1 MLTVHKIVARRAIAY
16 ADYLTSVKRAG
27 DYYVGENGDPW
38 AAPGRFIGR
47 LAATFGLSARR
58 ADAETLLMLMDGRD
72 PRTGL
77 HVVRMWLNR
86 DRVAAHDLVFS
97 APSSVSIAWA
107 LADNELRAAIQRA
120 HDDAA
125 AEAFAWIERTF
136 PLVRRR
142 DASRRDL
149 GISALRRR
157 LGRQPT
163 LDEAKRAPA
172 PILREPAAA
181 LIAAVFSHH
190 TARQTARQAA
200 LGIPPDMQLHSHVV
214 VPNIAQRRDGA
225 FVAIDSLTLFRGRR
239 EAGAVYRASLAAHL
253 SGLGFPI
260 ERGTGTG
267 RQYFEIAGVPAPLRD
282 CWGSRHA
289 EIQERVD
296 EWRTRMR
303 EQLGRDPTPAEEHSW
318 GARSRTPKGSFSRSQ
333 LFSWWR
339 GVADH
344 HGVSSATIDQLRSP
358 QHLLPPPPE
367 GRSRLIAE
375 LLSPSGIT
383 RERAAFDMATL
394 RTEAFQ
400 RAPGLLAPDE
410 VEEALH
416 ELVTHEDVV
425 DVAAGVW
432 TTKEMLAL
440 EDGVISWAHAMT
452 KAHERPV
459 APAVLSNAL
468 ISAPVRLS
476 DEQKDAVRHLAGHR
490 FTALT
495 GEAGVGK
502 GVVLRVAARIWKSDG
517 RRVFAIAVSGAQ
529 AQRLAADLGD
539 GAIALTF
546 DAFVRRVTVGRIQ
559 LTDRDVVALDEA
571 GQVDSR
577 RWHAFTESIGHT
589 PTVALLGDHAQ
600 LSSIAAGGLWP
611 MLAGNGPRLTE
622 VWRTPLRWQR
632 DAWAHLRR
640 GEAQAALEMYAR
652 HSCVDIA
659 TTREEALE
667 HAVAAWDADGR
678 DGLIITDATNQE
690 RHRANRAAQA
700 LRLEHGELR
709 PESVRIRAAAGPVDL
724 HAGDRIIF
732 VRQHQGQP
740 HERRVENGT
749 AGEVIAID
757 EATREVRVRTNEAVA
772 RDIVLR
778 GDECPIDLFYSA
790 HVYKAQG
797 ATVRRA
803 FIVAGGWQTNKE
815 SLYVAASRS
824 REATRLFIDRATL
837 GEGVDADVLAALAQ
851 RASQSRAK
859 VAAASLREPVHDLPK
874 RFRALLRRSAAIAAG
889 KRARESA
896 KPYEWLCPPG
906 RGWRGQPLY
915 TPDYRIERSSPALE
929 KTNDEGK
936 PEH

>member
-1 MLTVHKIVARRAIAY
+1 MGCART
-16 ADYLTSVKRAG
+16 L
-27 DYYVGENGDPW
+27 
-38 AAPGRFIGR
+38 IGR
-47 LAATFGLSARR
+47 LAATFGLPVRR
-58 ADAETLLMLMDGRD
+58 VDTETLLTLMDGRD

-77 HVVRMWLNR
+77 HVVRMWLHR

-107 LADNELRAAIQRA
+107 LSDDDLRDAIQRA
-120 HDDAA
+120 HDDAVG
-125 AEAFAWIERTF
+125 EAFAWIERTF

-142 DASRRDL
+142 DASRRDV
-149 GISALRRR
+149 GIAALRRR

-172 PILREPAAA
+172 PIVREPADA
-181 LIAAVFSHH
+181 LVAAVFSHH
-190 TARQTARQAA
+190 TARQTARQAVA
-200 LGIPPDMQLHSHVV
+200 GVPPDMQLHSHVV

-267 RQYFEIAGVPAPLRD
+267 RQYFEIAGVPQALRD
-282 CWGSRHA
+282 CWSSRRT
-289 EIQERVD
+289 EIHERVE

-303 EQLGRDPTPAEEHSW
+303 EELGREPTPAEQHSW

-339 GVADH
+339 SVADY
-344 HGVSSATIDQLRSP
+344 HGVSPATFDQLRDRGDV
-358 QHLLPPPPE
+358 LPPPQE
-367 GRSRLIAE
+367 GRARLIAE

-383 RERAAFDMATL
+383 RERAAFDMAML

-400 RAPGLLAPDE
+400 RAPGLLAPLE
-410 VEEALH
+410 VERALH
-416 ELVTHEDVV
+416 ELVADNDVV
-425 DVAAGVW
+425 DVASGVW
-432 TTKEMLAL
+432 TTKEMLGL
-440 EDGVISWAHAMT
+440 EDDVLAWAETMRTAP
-452 KAHERPV
+452 ARPV
-459 APAVLSNAL
+459 AAAVVANAV

-476 DEQKDAVRHLAGHR
+476 DEQKDALRDLVDHR

-502 GVVLRVAARIWKSDG
+502 GVVLRVAARIWKGEG

-546 DAFVRRVTVGRIQ
+546 DAFVRRVGVGRIQ
-559 LTDRDVVALDEA
+559 LTERDVVALDEA

-577 RWHAFTESIGHT
+577 RWHALADAIGHT

-611 MLAGNGPRLTE
+611 LLAENGPRLTE

-632 DAWAHLRR
+632 EAWAHLRR
-640 GEAQAALEMYAR
+640 GEAQTALELYAR
-652 HSCVDIA
+652 HGSVDMA

-667 HAVAAWDADGR
+667 HAIAAWDADGR
-678 DGLIITDATNQE
+678 DGLIITDATNHE

-709 PESVRIRAAAGPVDL
+709 PESVRIRATVGAVDL
-724 HAGDRIIF
+724 HVGDRIIF
-732 VRQHQGQP
+732 ARQHQTNA

-749 AGEVIAID
+749 TGEVIGID
-757 EATREVRVRTNEAVA
+757 DVTGEVRVRTNEAVA
-772 RDIVLR
+772 RDIALR
-778 GDECPIDLFYSA
+778 AGDCPIDLFYSA

-837 GEGVDADVLAALAQ
+837 GDGFDADVLAALAE

-859 VAAASLREPVHDLPK
+859 VAAASLREPVRDLPQ
-874 RFRALLRRSAAIAAG
+874 RFRAFLRRSAAIATG
-889 KRARESA
+889 KRAKAAA

-906 RGWRGQPLY
+906 RGWRGQPLS
-915 TPDYRIERSSPALE
+915 TPDYRLERATPALE
-929 KTNDEGK
+929 KSNHEGNS
-936 PEH
+936 EHGSSAPRPPHPG